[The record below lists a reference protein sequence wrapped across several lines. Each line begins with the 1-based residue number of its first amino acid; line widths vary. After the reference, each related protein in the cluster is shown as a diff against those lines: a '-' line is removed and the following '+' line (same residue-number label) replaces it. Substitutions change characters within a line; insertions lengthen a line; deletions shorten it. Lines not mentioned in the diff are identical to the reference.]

1 MITIQS
7 DLRQF
12 RGTHYELGYRQG
24 EELSDS
30 PILKTRHKYWKLK
43 RPRFNIDVQEAKSAF
58 LQFAPKIWDEFEGI
72 SDGSKQPLE
81 NILRDFGGYR
91 MEPERSG
98 CSVFVQDEFLV
109 RNYDFQPVTYDGR
122 YMVYQPTDGGLAV
135 IGPSSRVTGRMDG
148 MNEYGLAIGYNFTHR
163 KKTKDG
169 FVCYMISRMILE
181 LCENVDQ
188 AVQLI
193 KELPHRNAF
202 SYILLDQT
210 GEHYIIEASPR
221 DVTVRQASECTNHF
235 LTQEKENRHHIKES
249 QTRLDKISELKSS
262 MLSPEKAFETFN
274 AKDKGIFSDNY
285 KSWSGTIHTS
295 LYQPRALKALI
306 SLGGNQQPEVFDFQQ
321 WLKGNDF
328 QQSTLTGKLETDIP
342 IANME

>member
-98 CSVFVQDEFLV
+98 CSVFVQDEF
-109 RNYDFQPVTYDGR
+109 
-122 YMVYQPTDGGLAV
+122 
-135 IGPSSRVTGRMDG
+135 
-148 MNEYGLAIGYNFTHR
+148 
-163 KKTKDG
+163 
-169 FVCYMISRMILE
+169 
-181 LCENVDQ
+181 
-188 AVQLI
+188 
-193 KELPHRNAF
+193 
-202 SYILLDQT
+202 
-210 GEHYIIEASPR
+210 
-221 DVTVRQASECTNHF
+221 
-235 LTQEKENRHHIKES
+235 
-249 QTRLDKISELKSS
+249 
-262 MLSPEKAFETFN
+262 
-274 AKDKGIFSDNY
+274 
-285 KSWSGTIHTS
+285 
-295 LYQPRALKALI
+295 
-306 SLGGNQQPEVFDFQQ
+306 
-321 WLKGNDF
+321 
-328 QQSTLTGKLETDIP
+328 
-342 IANME
+342 